1 MRRKV
6 MEALGGARAY
16 GKVFLK
22 MTALSALM
30 GVACGGL
37 GGVFHHAVEVSG
49 YLFREHGWLLYLLP
63 LAGLAIVWLYRAA
76 GIRQDRGANLVISS
90 LRTGEEVPPRIAP
103 LIFIGTSL
111 TQLCGGSAGRE
122 GAALQI
128 GAAAA
133 SCVTGIFRLDKGDA
147 KLTAMC
153 GTSGLFSAVFGTPIT
168 ATLFSLEVSAV
179 GTLHCSALYPC
190 LVSSVTAWEVSRLL
204 GSAAEEMPP
213 LVMPIPDPATIFRAV
228 VLSLLCALVSILFL
242 KTLHLTEDLYRR
254 CLPNPYLRAA
264 AGGAL
269 VIAVTTLLGTRE
281 YNGAGMAV
289 ATAAIGEQA
298 APWTFLCKILLT
310 ALTIGAGYKGGEIV
324 PSFAIGAAFGCAAGP
339 LLGLDP
345 GLAGAMGL
353 IALFCSVVNCP
364 VSSILLSVELFGG
377 GRLWLFAIVCGV
389 SYLMS
394 GGFSLYAAQEL
405 VFSKLEDGEE

>member
-1 MRRKV
+1 M
-6 MEALGGARAY
+6 
-16 GKVFLK
+16 
-22 MTALSALM
+22 
-30 GVACGGL
+30 
-37 GGVFHHAVEVSG
+37 
-49 YLFREHGWLLYLLP
+49 
-63 LAGLAIVWLYRAA
+63 
-76 GIRQDRGANLVISS
+76 
-90 LRTGEEVPPRIAP
+90 
-103 LIFIGTSL
+103 
-111 TQLCGGSAGRE
+111 
-122 GAALQI
+122 
-128 GAAAA
+128 
-133 SCVTGIFRLDKGDA
+133 
-147 KLTAMC
+147 
-153 GTSGLFSAVFGTPIT
+153 
-168 ATLFSLEVSAV
+168 
-179 GTLHCSALYPC
+179 
-190 LVSSVTAWEVSRLL
+190 
-204 GSAAEEMPP
+204 
-213 LVMPIPDPATIFRAV
+213 
-228 VLSLLCALVSILFL
+228 
-242 KTLHLTEDLYRR
+242 
-254 CLPNPYLRAA
+254 
-264 AGGAL
+264 
-269 VIAVTTLLGTRE
+269 IAVTTLLGTRE